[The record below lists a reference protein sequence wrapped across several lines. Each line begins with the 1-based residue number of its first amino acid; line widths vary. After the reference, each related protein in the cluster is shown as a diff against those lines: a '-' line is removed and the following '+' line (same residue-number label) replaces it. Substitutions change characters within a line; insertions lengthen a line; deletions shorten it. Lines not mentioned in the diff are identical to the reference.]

1 MLLGYISKL
10 ALTLKT
16 TLQQEKMIHESY
28 YWKKE
33 LYNSFLTIAK
43 FRHSKR
49 ITGQSQVKVEK
60 ALMVGAFIIRKLDDA
75 QKIPPDFLMKK
86 EQLEFC
92 ESKGTIVDHMNWHK
106 IDNHFNFAKVIKTE
120 KDWRFIV
127 NQIIHSFSLFFSSDS
142 SDKLDG
148 FLFNSDKTKKQALFF
163 LPLEILLTIFLTI
176 SEGDITQTHSQ
187 RQVNV
192 NNGNPKFGEMK
203 LNSAVYSYPD
213 NFDIKKAITSSLNGE
228 IYKRENE

>member
-1 MLLGYISKL
+1 
-10 ALTLKT
+10 
-16 TLQQEKMIHESY
+16 MIHESY

-49 ITGQSQVKVEK
+49 ITEQSQVKVEK
-60 ALMVGAFIIRKLDDA
+60 ALMIGAYIIRKLDDA
-75 QKIPPDFLMKK
+75 QKIPPDFLTKK
-86 EQLEFC
+86 EQLEFS

-106 IDNHFNFAKVIKTE
+106 IDTHYNFDKVIKAE

-127 NQIIHSFSLFFSSDS
+127 NQIIHSFSLFFSNDS
-142 SDKLDG
+142 STKLDG

-163 LPLEILLTIFLTI
+163 LPLETLLTIFLTI
-176 SEGDITQTHSQ
+176 SEGDITQAHSH
-187 RQVNV
+187 RQVIGNE
-192 NNGNPKFGEMK
+192 NNGKLKFGEMK
-203 LNSAVYSYPD
+203 LTNAIYSYPD
-213 NFDIKKAITSSLNGE
+213 NLDLKEAITNSLNGE